1 MDSLSAPVVY
11 PTGSVSVSFA
21 EPRVDSLQA
30 RPKPHEPARNANVQ
44 VERDVDVLV
53 IGAGP
58 TGTTAAKYAARG
70 GAEVLLIEKRSEIGT
85 PVRCGEGVAKRWLE
99 EIGLA
104 PSREFICHEV
114 DGARVIA
121 PDGTTLVLD
130 EARAGNEC
138 GYVLERDLF
147 DRFLAR
153 EAAKAGADIM
163 IKTSAVDLLRQDG
176 QVVGARCEHMGDT
189 FDVRAD
195 VVIGAAACESPVGR
209 WAGLETHLRTRDIDA
224 CLQ

>member
-58 TGTTAAKYAARG
+58 TGSTAAKYAARG

-85 PVRCGEGVAKRWLE
+85 PVRCGEGVAKRWLD
-99 EIGLA
+99 EIGLT
-104 PSREFICHEV
+104 PSAEFICHEV

-121 PDGTTLVLD
+121 PDGTALVVD
-130 EARAGNEC
+130 ETRAGNEC

-147 DRFLAR
+147 DRYLAK
-153 EAAKAGADIM
+153 EAAKAGAEIL
-163 IKTSAVDLLRQDG
+163 IKTSAVGLLRDDG
-176 QVVGARCEHMGDT
+176 RIIGARCEHMAET
-189 FDVRAD
+189 VDVRAIPDLREIHSDPD
-195 VVIGAAACESPVGR
+195 VSHIRLFPEDPGIPTGR
-209 WAGLETHLRTRDIDA
+209 ATP
-224 CLQ
+224 